1 MNEKDM
7 SRLEMDAAAM
17 AILIGIAKRINAQIP
32 VSRTRERNGERGLNP
47 KVAR

>member
-17 AILIGIAKRINAQIP
+17 AILIGIAK
-32 VSRTRERNGERGLNP
+32 GLMHKYLFRGHANEME
-47 KVAR
+47 KED